1 MSENTLYDN
10 VWERHKVTELPNG
23 QDQLFVGLHLIHE
36 VTSPQA
42 FAMLEERELDVAFPE
57 RNFAT
62 TDHIAPTEADKR
74 ERPLADGE
82 SEEMLSALERNVSE
96 NGITFFGFDSGKQ
109 GITHVVAPELGLTQP
124 GMTVACGDS
133 HTATHGAFG
142 SIGVGVGTSQIR
154 DILATGCIAA
164 DKQQVRRIEVEGTLG
179 EGVYAKD
186 IILKIIQELGVDG
199 GVGHVYEYGGP
210 AIRELDMEG
219 RLAVCNMSI
228 EGGAR
233 AGYIN
238 PDETTYEYLRGREYA
253 PEGEAF
259 EQRKAYWESIR
270 SDGTAEY
277 DDVVTIDVDGMDPMV
292 TWGINPGQV
301 IEVSEPVPAPGSFEA
316 RTDQEAAERA
326 LEHMGIEPG
335 QSMLGYDVDVAFL
348 GTCTNGRVSDFE
360 VAAEVLEGRQ
370 VADDVRA
377 LAVPGSETV
386 REQCERR
393 SVDETFIEAGFQWRR
408 AGCSMCLAMNDDSL
422 EGDEVCASSS
432 NRNFIG
438 RQGSK
443 EGRTVLM
450 SPAMVAAAA
459 VEGEVTDPRRF
470 LPAAGRT
477 VSPGDVEEVAD

>member
-1 MSENTLYDN
+1 MSNGTLYDK
-10 VWERHKVTELPNG
+10 VWEKHKVAELPSG
-23 QDQLFVGLHLIHE
+23 QDQLFIGLHLVHE

-42 FAMLEERELDVAFPE
+42 FGMLRERDLNVAYPDQT
-57 RNFAT
+57 FAT
-62 TDHIAPTEADKR
+62 TDHIAPTEAEKR
-74 ERPLADGE
+74 ERPLTDDQ
-82 SEEMLSALERNVSE
+82 SEEMLSALERNTSE
-96 NGITFFGFDSGKQ
+96 NGITFFGFESGKQ
-109 GITHVVAPELGLTQP
+109 GITHVVAPELGLSQP

-142 SIGVGVGTSQIR
+142 SIGVGIGTSQIR
-154 DILATGCIAA
+154 DVLATGCIAA
-164 DKQQVRRIEVEGTLG
+164 DKQKVRRINVEGELG
-179 EGVYAKD
+179 KGVYAKD
-186 IILKIIQELGVDG
+186 IILKIIQDLGVDG

-210 AIRELDMEG
+210 AIEALDMEG

-238 PDETTYEYLRGREYA
+238 PDETTYEYLQGREYV

-259 EQRKAYWESIR
+259 EERKEYWESVS
-270 SDGTAEY
+270 SDADAEY
-277 DDVVTIDVDGMDPMV
+277 DDVVTVDADDIDPLL

-301 IEVSEPVPAPGSFEA
+301 IEITDSVPHPEDFEA
-316 RTDQEAAERA
+316 RTDREAAEQA
-326 LEHMGIEPG
+326 LDHMDIEPG

-348 GTCTNGRVSDFE
+348 GTCTNGRVTDFAE
-360 VAAEVLEGRQ
+360 AAKILEGHT
-370 VADDVRA
+370 VDDDVRA

-386 REQCERR
+386 REECEARGI
-393 SVDETFIEAGFQWRR
+393 DETFINAGFQWRR

-432 NRNFIG
+432 NRNFVG

-459 VEGEVTDPRRF
+459 VEGEVADAREYLGDDPTGG
-470 LPAAGRT
+470 ASG
-477 VSPGDVEEVAD
+477 VEEAAD

>member
-1 MSENTLYDN
+1 MSNGTLYDK
-10 VWERHKVTELPNG
+10 VWEKHKVAELPSG
-23 QDQLFVGLHLIHE
+23 QDQLFIGLHLVHE

-42 FAMLEERELDVAFPE
+42 FGMLRERDLNVAYPN
-57 RNFAT
+57 RTFAT
-62 TDHIAPTEADKR
+62 TDHIAPTEAEKR
-74 ERPLADGE
+74 ERPLTDE
-82 SEEMLSALERNVSE
+82 QSEEMLSALERNTGD
-96 NGITFFGFDSGKQ
+96 NGITFFGFESGKQ
-109 GITHVVAPELGLTQP
+109 GITHVVAPELGLSQP

-142 SIGVGVGTSQIR
+142 SIGVGIGTSQIR
-154 DILATGCIAA
+154 DVLATGCIAA
-164 DKQQVRRIEVEGTLG
+164 DKQKVRRINVEGELG

-186 IILKIIQELGVDG
+186 IILKIIQDLGVDG
-199 GVGHVYEYGGP
+199 GVGHVYEYGGE
-210 AIRELDMEG
+210 AIEALDMEG

-238 PDETTYEYLRGREYA
+238 PDETTYEYLKGREYV

-259 EQRKAYWESIR
+259 EERKEYWESVK
-270 SDGTAEY
+270 SDADAEY
-277 DDVVTIDVDGMDPMV
+277 DDVVTVDADGIDPLI

-301 IEVSEPVPAPGSFEA
+301 IEITDTVPQPDDFET
-316 RTDQEAAERA
+316 RTDREAAEQA
-326 LEHMGIEPG
+326 LDHMDIEPG

-360 VAAEVLEGRQ
+360 EAAKILEGNQ
-370 VADDVRA
+370 VDDDVRA
-377 LAVPGSETV
+377 LAVPGSESV
-386 REQCERR
+386 RAECEARGI
-393 SVDETFIEAGFQWRR
+393 DETFINAGFQWRR

-443 EGRTVLM
+443 DGRTVLM

-459 VEGEVTDPRRF
+459 VEGEVADVREY
-470 LPAAGRT
+470 LGDEPAG
-477 VSPGDVEEVAD
+477 SPSGVGEAAD